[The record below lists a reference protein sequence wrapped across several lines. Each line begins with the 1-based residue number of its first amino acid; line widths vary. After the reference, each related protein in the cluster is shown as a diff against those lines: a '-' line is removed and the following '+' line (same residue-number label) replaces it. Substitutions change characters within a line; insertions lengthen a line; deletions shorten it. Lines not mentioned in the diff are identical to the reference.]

1 MNHLKAS
8 LESVWVHSNQ
18 NWEVLLK
25 TLENEIGV
33 QVIFF
38 FTRFFFNVDVYIFK
52 LNLINHMMITL
63 TLHVLL
69 LRY

>member
-8 LESVWVHSNQ
+8 LESVWVYSNQ

-33 QVIFF
+33 QVINFF
-38 FTRFFFNVDVYIFK
+38 YTIFFMLIYTVYC
-52 LNLINHMMITL
+52 N
-63 TLHVLL
+63 
-69 LRY
+69 

>member
-38 FTRFFFNVDVYIFK
+38 FFYTIFFYVDVYI
-52 LNLINHMMITL
+52 
-63 TLHVLL
+63 
-69 LRY
+69 